1 MHIYSCDAV
10 AHDLPTEAA
19 RWMQDVTGYRMTMLN
34 GVITY
39 RDGMKTGALP
49 GKLVRNPRRDAS
61 KWENT
66 SHDCAWKGE
75 ALPGAGDNYRDAL
88 QKAQGGGASAIGRIA
103 RELEKEAEEAAA
115 QKSKF

>member
-1 MHIYSCDAV
+1 MPCLSLRWATV

-19 RWMQDVTGYRMTMLN
+19 RWMQDVTGYKMTMVA

-39 RDGMKTGALP
+39 KDGMKTGALP
-49 GKLVRNPRRDAS
+49 GRLVRNPRRDDS

-66 SHDCAWKGE
+66 SHDCAWKGA

-88 QKAQGGGASAIGRIA
+88 QKAQGGGASAIARIA
-103 RELEKEAEEAAA
+103 RDLEKEQAGAV
-115 QKSKF
+115 QSKL